1 MLNFMRGR
9 DDPDQ
14 RNPDRGNTMNN
25 PATIPDSVMLEFER
39 IMGRA
44 ADMQATR
51 RHVVKH
57 HGRAEW
63 AWLST
68 TPHERHGR
76 ERLQAA
82 RAILEAREL
91 IRAKGFDTWAVCSI
105 ARDPDGHAFCYGGAT
120 ADDLRRES
128 QGE

>member
-1 MLNFMRGR
+1 
-9 DDPDQ
+9 
-14 RNPDRGNTMNN
+14 MN
-25 PATIPDSVMLEFER
+25 IPDNILREIER
-39 IMGRA
+39 RMAHA
-44 ADMQATR
+44 ADLQATR

-57 HGRAEW
+57 HGKAEW

-82 RAILEAREL
+82 RAILAVREL
-91 IRAKGFDTWAVCSI
+91 IRANGFDTWLICSI

-128 QGE
+128 QG

>member
-1 MLNFMRGR
+1 
-9 DDPDQ
+9 
-14 RNPDRGNTMNN
+14 MN
-25 PATIPDSVMLEFER
+25 IPDHILREIER
-39 IMGRA
+39 RTAHA
-44 ADMQATR
+44 ADLQQTR

-57 HGRAEW
+57 HGKAEW

-82 RAILEAREL
+82 RWILEAREL
-91 IRAKGFDTWAVCSI
+91 IRTNGFDTWMICSI

-128 QGE
+128 QD